1 MSTDFGGTIP
11 KQGEG
16 KAKREGG
23 VAAPTISS
31 SNKNKGA
38 PPRSVWQLI

>member
-11 KQGEG
+11 KQGEARAG
-16 KAKREGG
+16 KNREGG

-31 SNKNKGA
+31 TNKAKGE
-38 PPRSVWQLI
+38 